1 MARVG
6 GPEREQAPVGR
17 YHCRF
22 CPVPGLPG
30 RRRERWSFYAAER
43 RSRRY
48 GRFPDRAGGDW
59 WSRGRRHPVLVVRSS
74 FQVAKQRGGRQ
85 QTRRR
90 DGKKGPGSGG
100 RRKPCAFCRD
110 KIDVVDY
117 KDFGTL
123 RRAMSEKGKIRS
135 ARITGACRRHQRQLA
150 QAIKR
155 ARELG
160 LLPYVAD
167 R

>member
-1 MARVG
+1 M
-6 GPEREQAPVGR
+6 
-17 YHCRF
+17 
-22 CPVPGLPG
+22 
-30 RRRERWSFYAAER
+30 
-43 RSRRY
+43 
-48 GRFPDRAGGDW
+48 
-59 WSRGRRHPVLVVRSS
+59 
-74 FQVAKQRGGRQ
+74 AKQRGRTSTQG
-85 QTRRR
+85 RRR
-90 DGKKGPGSGG
+90 DRKGQGGGG

-110 KIDVVDY
+110 KVDVIDY

-135 ARITGACRRHQRQLA
+135 ARITGSCRRHQSQLA
-150 QAIKR
+150 TAVKR